1 MPGMVNVIVFVI
13 GPLPLYARLSVWGYA
28 LPPPAVAVV
37 SLILRL
43 AESAKTP

>member
-28 LPPPAVAVV
+28 LPLVVAVV
-37 SLILRL
+37 SLILLL
-43 AESAKTP
+43 AEFAKTP